1 MRDNIELTYNVYM
14 FACSITFIVVLYF
27 DFFFFLRNLL
37 HYSIEEGIV
46 VLFFSFCVSL
56 LM

>member
-27 DFFFFLRNLL
+27 DFFFFF
-37 HYSIEEGIV
+37 EEFTP
-46 VLFFSFCVSL
+46 L
-56 LM
+56 

>member
-27 DFFFFLRNLL
+27 YFLFFF
-37 HYSIEEGIV
+37 EEFTP
-46 VLFFSFCVSL
+46 L
-56 LM
+56 

>member
-27 DFFFFLRNLL
+27 DFFFRGI
-37 HYSIEEGIV
+37 YSIIV
-46 VLFFSFCVSL
+46 LRRE
-56 LM
+56 

>member
-27 DFFFFLRNLL
+27 DFFSRNLL